1 MLCSRKFVVAKKFM
15 GEGWGGLSR
24 FSVENFCLTL
34 PKNFVGERLIVSPS
48 FRYRKFIGIRWGGIT
63 ILRRKRFCLTEPKNF
78 VGEPFSTSPFLGID
92 NFYASEGCATIL
104 CQNFVVS
111 QCQTFS

>member
-1 MLCSRKFVVAKKFM
+1 MA
-15 GEGWGGLSR
+15 R
-24 FSVENFCLTL
+24 FSVENILSHSAEKLRRRPLWFII
-34 PKNFVGERLIVSPS
+34 NFG
-48 FRYRKFIGIRWGGIT
+48 YRKMLGIRESLIHVFRSK
-63 ILRRKRFCLTEPKNF
+63 IFCLTEPKNF

-111 QCQTFS
+111 QCQNFL